1 MGLADREYM
10 KRGYSSSRVY
20 NYRHPRRRP
29 KSRLTQ
35 KYYDFKRWF
44 LKRKHPY
51 SKLRVDKLVTNLGLA
66 IGLTIVLLLVL
77 SYFDLLNNISFW
89 FIELGTVIAL
99 ILLFFILKNLY
110 HVLVNL
116 RYGFRG
122 LTNGVKFILIILFV
136 LVVWQVYQVNP
147 DINTSE
153 RDIDTAN
160 FFNITPIQEVVSNFT
175 EIITEGTFAPIE
187 PTQESLEECENL
199 IFEKTNAERKAHGLH
214 ELAWDPSLANIA
226 HKHSLDMAE
235 NNFFSHVNLKGED
248 PTMRAIRQ
256 GYNVRKELGG
266 GWYSEGIAENIGEMP
281 TGNVVGIG
289 YVSHDPDSIATAQV
303 QSWMDSP
310 GHRANILDPQY
321 DRIGVGVAYEEYYY
335 FSTQNFY

>member
-20 NYRHPRRRP
+20 NHRSPRRRP

-110 HVLVNL
+110 KVFVNL
-116 RYGFRG
+116 RYGIGG
-122 LTNGVKFILIILFV
+122 LTNGAKLILIILFI
-136 LVVWQVYQVNP
+136 LVY
-147 DINTSE
+147 
-153 RDIDTAN
+153 
-160 FFNITPIQEVVSNFT
+160 SNS
-175 EIITEGTFAPIE
+175 G
-187 PTQESLEECENL
+187 SS
-199 IFEKTNAERKAHGLH
+199 K
-214 ELAWDPSLANIA
+214 
-226 HKHSLDMAE
+226 
-235 NNFFSHVNLKGED
+235 
-248 PTMRAIRQ
+248 
-256 GYNVRKELGG
+256 
-266 GWYSEGIAENIGEMP
+266 
-281 TGNVVGIG
+281 
-289 YVSHDPDSIATAQV
+289 
-303 QSWMDSP
+303 
-310 GHRANILDPQY
+310 
-321 DRIGVGVAYEEYYY
+321 
-335 FSTQNFY
+335 